1 MLNSLTVFFSAIA
14 FVVFGYLSLVRIL
27 YQQQFST
34 GMGSLFVGLR
44 DTSSLKHIG
53 SSAFF
58 VSLPATSLLIFWG
71 WGPALLWLVVFH
83 LLADSLVNLQVTAVN
98 HQVALSEYLVSST
111 NSLSSYLMRG
121 IIQCYLVL
129 LLAVVLTMLAQ
140 LIDKESGLLFS
151 LIGLIPAYRVLRSD
165 NNTVPY
171 AVKIVSALAV
181 FSLGIVFANQLGW
194 AIYGDWAPLGENL
207 DWFRFNNTTILAAI
221 LLSGGF
227 ALANNTGFSNDVA
240 KMAGVIVIATII
252 ILIVRLIFL
261 QPVLDAPM
269 NSIQDSV
276 ETLPFFVSF
285 CVFLFAGLSTLFFRV
300 FNSTAAS
307 DTELTPAADFG
318 RVQLESLLQ
327 LILAM
332 LVVLSLSSALGIGAW
347 KTHYLD
353 WSDQTNFV
361 SHLNLAI
368 TSLLKLIHSGTT
380 AGNLMHTAIMAGLC
394 IAGLSFLRVCIKALS
409 LTENEDIQPDG
420 NKQSFV
426 VVLVK
431 SKLLQGAAAFLASN
445 YFIAHNISINIWL
458 IIGMLSWVVVMQLI
472 IAMTQAMQEPSV
484 ARLVYGAQCLILVT
498 LGAIQTTW
506 TSVNWALNQQ
516 PIYAGIGFSLLA
528 LGVVLWRSPLYE
540 IVTRFGKVENKRL
553 FED

>member
-1 MLNSLTVFFSAIA
+1 MLNSLAVFFSAIV
-14 FVVFGYLSLVRIL
+14 FIVFGYLSLVRIL
-27 YQQQFST
+27 YRQQFAT
-34 GMGSLFVGLR
+34 GIGSLFFGLR
-44 DTSSLKHIG
+44 DASNLKHIG

-111 NSLSSYLMRG
+111 STLSSYLMRG

-140 LIDKESGLLFS
+140 LIDKESGLLFA
-151 LIGLIPAYRVLRSD
+151 LIGLIPVYRILRTD
-165 NNTVPY
+165 YNAIP
-171 AVKIVSALAV
+171 ALIKIVIALAV
-181 FSLGIVFANQLGW
+181 FGLAIVFANELGW
-194 AIYGDWAPLGENL
+194 AIYGDWAPFGEKL

-240 KMAGVIVIATII
+240 NMAGVIVIATIV
-252 ILIVRLIFL
+252 ILIVRLILL

-269 NSIQDSV
+269 NSIQDSA
-276 ETLPFFVSF
+276 EPLPFFVSF

-300 FNSTAAS
+300 FNSTAPSKA
-307 DTELTPAADFG
+307 ELAPAADFG

-327 LILAM
+327 LILAI
-332 LVVLSLSSALGIGAW
+332 LLVLSLSSALGIGAW

-353 WSDQTNFV
+353 WSNQTNFI

-368 TSLLKLIHSGTT
+368 TSLLKLIHSGAT
-380 AGNLMHTAIMAGLC
+380 AGNLIHTAIMAGLC

-409 LTENEDIQPDG
+409 LAEDEDIQEDES
-420 NKQSFV
+420 KKSFG
-426 VVLVK
+426 LALLK
-431 SKLLQGAAAFLASN
+431 SKLLQGAAAFVAST
-445 YFIAHNISINIWL
+445 YFIAHSISINVWL
-458 IIGMLSWVVVMQLI
+458 IIGMLSWVIVMQLI
-472 IAMTQAMQEPSV
+472 IAMTHAMREPSM
-484 ARLVYGAQCLILVT
+484 ARLVYGTQCLILLT

-506 TSVNWALNQQ
+506 TSINWALGQQ
-516 PIYAGIGFSLLA
+516 FVFAGIGFGVLT
-528 LGVVLWRSPLYE
+528 LGMVLWWSPLYE
-540 IVTRFGKVENKRL
+540 IVTRFRQVENKRL